1 MGELYPSSNK
11 IIITNIVSAQTNK
24 SNRYNLE
31 LDIESINKD
40 MTKIHQDS
48 FGTITYLGD
57 WHTHPEPNPTP
68 SQIDYNTFILNHK
81 KTKLEQGF
89 SLYIILG
96 TCNKLW
102 IKIFDGKEFKQVELN
117 VIK

>member
-96 TCNKLW
+96 TCNKLL
-102 IKIFDGKEFKQVELN
+102 IKIFNGKEFKEVELN